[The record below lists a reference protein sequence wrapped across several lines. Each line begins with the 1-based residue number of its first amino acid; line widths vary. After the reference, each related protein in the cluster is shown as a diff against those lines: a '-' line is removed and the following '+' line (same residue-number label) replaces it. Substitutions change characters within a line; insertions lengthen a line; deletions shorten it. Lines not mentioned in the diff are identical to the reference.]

1 MASTHRRGFLAE
13 RRIALKYEQSGF
25 VVLDRNWRC
34 QAGELDVI
42 AMRSALIV
50 IIEVKWRKS
59 ISYGG
64 ASAAVGLEKQSRIRA
79 ATQAWLLGHPEWAQ
93 RNDLSI
99 RFDVAAVTG
108 GNIEIFERAFE

>member
-13 RRIALKYEQSGF
+13 RRIALKYQQSGF

-34 QAGELDVI
+34 QAGELDVV
-42 AMRSALIV
+42 AMRYAMIV
-50 IIEVKWRKS
+50 IVEVKWRRS
-59 ISYGG
+59 IAFGG

-79 ATQAWLLGHPEWAQ
+79 ATQAWLLAHPEWSH
-93 RNDLSI
+93 RDDLVI